1 MASSLEG
8 FLLTA
13 LALLLIL
20 FDSLQNSNLSKDF
33 FFKVKGG
40 FGMRTFSKQSRFH
53 IKTVQRDLSHCS
65 LD

>member
-1 MASSLEG
+1 MEG

-33 FFKVKGG
+33 FFFKLKGE